1 MASTRGRARRR
12 SRRGSGGLS
21 RAARRALRLAVWG
34 AALGLG
40 VAAGVET
47 ARLDRIV
54 RARFEG
60 RLFRVPSKV
69 LSAPAVL
76 YEGLDWQVADLKGT
90 LDRLGYR
97 ELPGDGPIP
106 PGRYRFESGRLRLH
120 RRAFAHPTRPEPA
133 LQAELALEGARVA
146 ALRDSSGRE
155 LPVLVLDPELVG
167 AYYGPDRAQ
176 RELVGVGDLPAHV
189 VGAVL
194 AVEDQRFF
202 DHQGVDVF
210 RILGAFWVNLRSGR
224 VIQGGSTLTQQLVK
238 NFFLTPERSLT
249 RKVQEAWMSLIV
261 EARYEKREILEAYL
275 NEIYLGNR
283 GSVEVHGVGEAAHLY
298 FGKDAR
304 DLSVSEAALLAAT
317 INNPNGRSP
326 FRYPEQA
333 RERRNLVIDMMR
345 EEGQV
350 EEAAAEAAKG
360 EPLGLAAPTPEP
372 REARFFLE
380 FLRRQL
386 PEFYAAENL
395 TSEGM
400 RIYSTLEQHLQ
411 LLAARAVREGL
422 VQLEKD
428 FPSLAKGPG
437 RLEACLVALR
447 PQTGEV
453 VALVGGRDFGSSQ
466 FDRCT
471 QARRPVGSA
480 FKPFVYAA
488 ALEPVVGGPTITL
501 ASWLDDSPLS
511 VPTPS
516 GPWRPVNFDKEFH
529 GRIRPQEALA
539 RSLNVATARLGQR
552 VGPKRI
558 AEVARRLGIASPL
571 PEVPSLALGAAD
583 VAPIELA
590 LAYATLASGGLRPE
604 VRAFEDVVD
613 AGGKRL
619 ERQRVRSERVLDP
632 GTAFLVTQL
641 LEGVVDR
648 GTGRAI
654 RSAGVTGP
662 VAGKTG
668 TTNDEYDTWFAG
680 YTPDLA
686 VVVWV
691 GFDRPR
697 SLGIAASR
705 VALPI
710 WARFLR
716 DASGGAVPGRFEP
729 PVEVEQVEIDPA
741 SGARALE
748 GCPRREPTWFV
759 RGTVPSETC
768 PGFRL
773 AWPDFFG
780 GDDEPEAAAPEPP
793 REDVQDPAAARRSWL
808 RRVFRRLGG
817 SE

>member
-12 SRRGSGGLS
+12 
-21 RAARRALRLAVWG
+21 RAGPRLAALRFLRLALWG
-34 AALGLG
+34 AALGVG

-54 RARFEG
+54 RERFEG

-76 YEGLDWQVADLKGT
+76 YKGLDWQVADLKGT

-97 ELPGDGPIP
+97 ELSGDGAIP
-106 PGRYRFESGRLRLH
+106 AGRYRFEGGTLRLH
-120 RRAFAHPTRPEPA
+120 RRAFPHPTRSEPA
-133 LQAELALEGARVA
+133 LVVAIVLEGSRIA
-146 ALRDSSGRE
+146 AIRDAAGRE
-155 LPVLVLDPELVG
+155 LPVLALDPELVG
-167 AYYGPDRAQ
+167 AYFGPDRAQ
-176 RELVGVGDLPAHV
+176 RELVGVADLPDHL

-210 RILGAFWVNLRSGR
+210 RILGALWVNVRSGR

-283 GSVEVHGVGEAAHLY
+283 GSVEVRGVGEAAHLY
-298 FGKDAR
+298 FGKNASE
-304 DLSVSEAALLAAT
+304 LSVAESALLAAT

-326 FRYPEQA
+326 FRYPDQA
-333 RERRNLVIDMMR
+333 RERRNLVIDMMH
-345 EEGQV
+345 EQGQL
-350 EEAAAEAAKG
+350 EEAVAGAAKA
-360 EPLGLAAPTPEP
+360 EPLGLAALTPEP
-372 REARFFLE
+372 RSARFFLE
-380 FLRRQL
+380 YLRRQL
-386 PEFYAAENL
+386 PDFYEAENL

-400 RIYSTLEQHLQ
+400 RIYSTLELHLQ
-411 LLAARAVREGL
+411 LVAGRAVREGL
-422 VQLEKD
+422 DQLEKD
-428 FPSLAKGPG
+428 FPSLRKGKG
-437 RLEACLVALR
+437 RLEACLIALR
-447 PQTGEV
+447 PQTGEI
-453 VALVGGRDFGSSQ
+453 VALVGGRDFGTSQ

-488 ALEPVVGGPTITL
+488 ALEPVVDGPTITL

-511 VPTPS
+511 VQTPS

-529 GRIRPQEALA
+529 GRVRPYEALA
-539 RSLNVATARLGQR
+539 RSFNVATARLGQR

-558 AEVARRLGIASPL
+558 AQMARRLGIESPL

-590 LAYATLASGGLRPE
+590 RAYATFAAGGVRPGL
-604 VRAFEDVVD
+604 RAFEDVVD
-613 AGGKRL
+613 AADRRL
-619 ERQRVRSERVLDP
+619 ERQPVRSERVLDP

-641 LEGVVDR
+641 LAGVVDR
-648 GTGRAI
+648 GTGRAA
-654 RSAGVTGP
+654 RAAGITGP

-697 SLGIAASR
+697 SLGLAASR

-710 WARFLR
+710 WVRFLKE
-716 DASGGAVPGRFEP
+716 ATGGAVPGRFDP
-729 PVEVEQVEIDPA
+729 PVEVEQVAIDPT
-741 SGARALE
+741 SGARALD

-759 RGTVPSETC
+759 RGTVPSATC

-780 GDDEPEAAAPEPP
+780 GDDEDEAAEPDAP
-793 REDVQDPAAARRSWL
+793 REEARTPGEIRRSWL
-808 RRVFRRLGG
+808 RRIIRRLGA
-817 SE
+817 EE